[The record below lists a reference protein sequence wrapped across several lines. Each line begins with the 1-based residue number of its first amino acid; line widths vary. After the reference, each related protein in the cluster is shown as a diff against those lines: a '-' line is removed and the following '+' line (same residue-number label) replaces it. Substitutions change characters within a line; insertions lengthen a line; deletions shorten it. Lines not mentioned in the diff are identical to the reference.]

1 MDGEVLS
8 RRHRLTLASMERALN
23 DDDND
28 NFGYILEKVAKLYSL
43 ESQEKFLKTRQ
54 RSYQ

>member
-28 NFGYILEKVAKLYSL
+28 NFGYILEKVAKLYFL